1 MHLAHFTGL
10 VLVVYMMLVSMWLT
24 RFEYDA
30 AAVAGRPPA
39 VGVDGCCLTTAAVI
53 GLLLRRSRSLTS
65 SCANR
70 SSFSALVCSA
80 TFFPRNSTDS
90 TFFCDS
96 ISSATHPPFAAPR
109 LARGV
114 PVACAGVTKRRLVVR
129 RVQSKPR
136 ETSQLSHYTTC
147 VV

>member
-1 MHLAHFTGL
+1 MQHISLGLAVL
-10 VLVVYMMLVSMWLT
+10 VVVVYMMLVSMWLT

-30 AAVAGRPPA
+30 GGAAAG
-39 VGVDGCCLTTAAVI
+39 VEGCCLTTVGET
-53 GLLLRRSRSLTS
+53 GLVRRRSRSLTS

-90 TFFCDS
+90 TFFCAS
-96 ISSATHPPFAAPR
+96 ISSATPHPPFAAPPR

-114 PVACAGVTKRRLVVR
+114 PVA
-129 RVQSKPR
+129 
-136 ETSQLSHYTTC
+136 
-147 VV
+147 